1 MTDLSQ
7 AVIQRQGNITILT
20 SDRILF
26 GHRGDKV
33 VLRGPLHAMI
43 DLKRPNGGFKGQE
56 EIILRTPNET
66 KEVVCAE
73 SDADKY
79 DINISDLGALPPSPN
94 IMEHVVHKRH
104 LDHNTIA
111 HFTMYHKDDM
121 VTLRGPARLR
131 VEWKDKKGGVRR
143 AQDFTLSAMS
153 DVKEFKLM
161 GADETMVITG
171 QVLGAQA
178 PQAAAPVQY
187 VQQPAP
193 QMAPAVQ
200 YVQQPAPQ
208 PVMAPP
214 PAPASPPAPPML
226 TGPYCGRLPDGI
238 LIKAPNNDSVYVM
251 QGGQKRPLTG
261 EGFNRMGYKWDN
273 IWVLPVNEVNS
284 VPTGPVV
291 N

>member
-7 AVIQRQGNITILT
+7 AVIHREGSIEILT
-20 SDRILF
+20 TDRISF

-214 PAPASPPAPPML
+214 APATPPGPPMW
-226 TGPYCGRLPDGI
+226 TGAFCGRLPDGM
-238 LIKAPNNDSVYVM
+238 LIKAPNNDTVYVM
-251 QGGQKRPLTG
+251 QGGAKRPVTG
-261 EGFNRMGYKWDN
+261 EGFNRSGYRYEN
-273 IWVLPVNEVNS
+273 IWVLPVHEINS
-284 VPTGPVV
+284 VPNGPLV

>member
-1 MTDLSQ
+1 MYD
-7 AVIQRQGNITILT
+7 VHIL
-20 SDRILF
+20 D
-26 GHRGDKV
+26 
-33 VLRGPLHAMI
+33 M
-43 DLKRPNGGFKGQE
+43 
-56 EIILRTPNET
+56 
-66 KEVVCAE
+66 
-73 SDADKY
+73 
-79 DINISDLGALPPSPN
+79 GALPPSPN
-94 IMEHVVHKRH
+94 LLEHVIHKKH

-111 HFTMYHKDDM
+111 HFTMYHQDDS
-121 VTLRGPARLR
+121 VTLRGPARLH

-143 AQDFTLSAMS
+143 AQEFTLNAMA

-171 QVLGAQA
+171 QSLGAAAPA

-193 QMAPAVQ
+193 Q
-200 YVQQPAPQ
+200 
-208 PVMAPP
+208 PVMVPA
-214 PAPASPPAPPML
+214 PAPASPPAPPMYA
-226 TGPYCGRLPDGI
+226 GAYCGRLPDGI

-261 EGFNRMGYKWDN
+261 EGFNRMGYRWDS
-273 IWVLPVNEVNS
+273 IWVLPVNEINS